1 MSEQIFI
8 SNKKEA
14 TLFNAMGFKVYILNK
29 EDEVNELFKT
39 LTKETKVIAYDSD
52 LKDMILKFKRY
63 EGYPLFLEI
72 PFSSDKKGSK
82 QLEIKEKIKKSIGID
97 LL

>member
-14 TLFNAMGFKVYILNK
+14 TLFNAIGFKVYILNS
-29 EDEVNELFKT
+29 EAEINELFKS
-39 LTKETKVIAYDSD
+39 LTNQTKVIGYDSD
-52 LKDMILKFKRY
+52 LKEVILKYKRY
-63 EGYPLFLEI
+63 DGYPLFLEI
-72 PFSSDKKGSK
+72 PFNSLQKGDK
-82 QLEIKEKIKKSIGID
+82 QMEIKEKIKKSIGID